1 MRGPMGNGHRPD
13 GDYSHACSFT
23 DIMHIDQ
30 ARQGS
35 MLIDLSVMAWK
46 KDQRLGRVDLWVM
59 ASLLGV
65 QEAFV
70 MTR

>member
-1 MRGPMGNGHRPD
+1 MVTGQMVIILMLVLLP
-13 GDYSHACSFT
+13 FT